1 MIRAKLILFSV
12 LLFSASPLT
21 SFIYAPLYAISES
34 EAILKSWENW
44 YYTMILS
51 SVIVLLNV
59 LRGLLSKEKLI
70 IDICL
75 ALVIGAIVDTL
86 LFNINEYQ
94 LNDLLTLIIAFAV
107 WLYKYYNER

>member
-1 MIRAKLILFSV
+1 MIRFKLILFSA

-21 SFIYAPLYAISES
+21 SFVYAQLYAISES
-34 EAILKSWENW
+34 NEVLKAWENW

-51 SVIVLLNV
+51 SIIVLLNV

-70 IDICL
+70 IDISL

-86 LFNINEYQ
+86 LFDINEYQ
-94 LNDLLTLIIAFAV
+94 LNDLLTITVAFLV
-107 WLYKYYNER
+107 WLYKYHNER

>member
-21 SFIYAPLYAISES
+21 SFIYTPLYAISES
-34 EAILKSWENW
+34 EAILKAWENW
-44 YYTMILS
+44 YYTMIFS
-51 SVIVLLNV
+51 SIIVLLNM

-70 IDICL
+70 IDVCL
-75 ALVIGAIVDTL
+75 SLVIGAIVDTL

-94 LNDLLTLIIAFAV
+94 LNDLLTLTIAFIV